1 MKIYFKKNF
10 INILKLF
17 NSFDGKLA
25 LVFFMLLILNAF
37 NLINF
42 TDKFVSMLTLGGF
55 WLTISSVY
63 NDVIVKNIAFLI
75 ALFIFIINDNI
86 LLNLNI
92 DNNYILLLT
101 LCLTFI
107 HNDKMK
113 RKEIYFKQTQ
123 NKIKEMFITSTNK
136 ISYIETEK
144 RLLISLLSKTEENK
158 NILNDLQLMKQESEN
173 NIKQIKEDKNNFN
186 NLINTL
192 S

>member
-1 MKIYFKKNF
+1 MRIS
-10 INILKLF
+10 LKRSFVNMLNLL

-25 LVFFMLLILNAF
+25 LVFFILLILNAF

-55 WLTISSVY
+55 WLTISSIY
-63 NDVIVKNIAFLI
+63 NDVIIKNITFLI
-75 ALFIFIINDNI
+75 ALFLFIINDNI

-92 DNNYILLLT
+92 DNNYILLFT

-107 HNDKMK
+107 HNSKMK
-113 RKEIYFKQTQ
+113 KKEINFKQTQ
-123 NKIKEMFITSTNK
+123 NKLEEMFIANANK

-144 RLLISLLSKTEENK
+144 KLLISLLSKTEENK
-158 NILNDLQLMKQESEN
+158 NILNDLQSMKQESEN